1 MKRTQDQKRADLP
14 SFLETSTATE
24 AESTVATEGTEA
36 LPAEDAAPLP
46 ADENDASP
54 LAGDEA
60 SPEAPTDGA
69 TAVAP
74 TAAPSRSARE
84 RSLRRRPPASSPG
97 GGLFLGA
104 GVLTAAFALLMP
116 RLPVDAVAALTNQG
130 FGPQGLFVCGLVL
143 VAAGASMRRTARLQQ
158 KLDDAEVRRAA
169 EAEKLHQGLHG
180 LLSAQAST
188 NERPVAGEEDLQ
200 HVMLALQ
207 RQDEKLNNLTKA
219 FKMYGKPLMEIANQ
233 GTDLAGVLATVK
245 SQVEANGESSRSAL
259 LRMETQLKSPA
270 GKQDLA
276 DLQNNMLKL
285 VQKVEALAGQSPAAA
300 LQPVQ
305 QQVGRLEV
313 GMAAIA
319 QRLEDSEVRK
329 SLLRLEESATKSRET
344 MQELLRAD
352 GVKKAAGELQD
363 KLDRATRG
371 LQDGIVQL
379 RDGNLGGLENAVR
392 DIQREVAGVATSVAQ
407 IHAAVKSGVRVA
419 TTAAP
424 APAAAPAAAA
434 PSAPPAATAP
444 SAPAAAPT
452 PTAPAAGDGKAAD
465 GGGYQTGSR
474 SSGGKNVLGAIA
486 KLKQMKS

>member
-14 SFLETSTATE
+14 SFLDSSTATE

-36 LPAEDAAPLP
+36 LPPEDAAPPP
-46 ADENDASP
+46 ADDRDASP
-54 LAGDEA
+54 VAGAEA
-60 SPEAPTDGA
+60 SPEAPTDA
-69 TAVAP
+69 AVAP
-74 TAAPSRSARE
+74 PPPPSRTSRGRA
-84 RSLRRRPPASSPG
+84 LHRRPASSPG

-116 RLPVDAVAALTNQG
+116 SLPVDAVAALTNQG

-158 KLDDAEVRRAA
+158 KLDDAEERRAA

-180 LLSAQAST
+180 LLSAQATT
-188 NERPVAGEEDLQ
+188 NERPAAGEEDLQ

-270 GKQDLA
+270 GKQELA

-300 LQPVQ
+300 LQPLQ

-313 GMAAIA
+313 GVAAIA

-424 APAAAPAAAA
+424 APAPAPAAAPAAAA
-434 PSAPPAATAP
+434 PAAAAA
-444 SAPAAAPT
+444 SAPAPTASAPA
-452 PTAPAAGDGKAAD
+452 APAAGDGKAAD

>member
-1 MKRTQDQKRADLP
+1 MKRMQDQKRAELP
-14 SFLETSTATE
+14 SFLDSSTSTE
-24 AESTVATEGTEA
+24 AESSVATEGTEGA
-36 LPAEDAAPLP
+36 PVEDAPPP
-46 ADENDASP
+46 A
-54 LAGDEA
+54 AGDEA
-60 SPEAPTDGA
+60 MQLAAAPALGPDDGLDEAT
-69 TAVAP
+69 VAP
-74 TAAPSRSARE
+74 AAAPAPHPLRS
-84 RSLRRRPPASSPG
+84 RSLRRRPAGSHG

-104 GVLTAAFALLMP
+104 GVLTAAFALLLP

-158 KLDDAEVRRAA
+158 KLDDAEERRAA
-169 EAEKLHQGLHG
+169 ETAKLHQGLSG
-180 LLSAQAST
+180 LLSAQATT

-245 SQVEANGESSRSAL
+245 SQVEANGESARSAL

-270 GKQDLA
+270 GKQELA

-300 LQPVQ
+300 LQPLQ

-313 GMAAIA
+313 GVAAIA

-424 APAAAPAAAA
+424 APA
-434 PSAPPAATAP
+434 PAATAP
-444 SAPAAAPT
+444 SAPPSAPAATPT
-452 PTAPAAGDGKAAD
+452 PTPTPAPAAPAASDGKAAD

>member
-1 MKRTQDQKRADLP
+1 MKRTQDQKRTDLP
-14 SFLETSTATE
+14 SFLDSSTE
-24 AESTVATEGTEA
+24 AEAEGTVATEATEA
-36 LPAEDAAPLP
+36 LAAEDATPLP
-46 ADENDASP
+46 AEQGDAAPAAAPDQGPEGTVVAAATPPASP
-54 LAGDEA
+54 IRMGAGQA
-60 SPEAPTDGA
+60 
-69 TAVAP
+69 
-74 TAAPSRSARE
+74 
-84 RSLRRRPPASSPG
+84 LRRRKASSPG

-104 GVLTAAFALLMP
+104 GVVSAVFALLMT

-143 VAAGASMRRTARLQQ
+143 AAAGASMRRTARLQQ
-158 KLDDAEVRRAA
+158 KFDDAEERRTA
-169 EAEKLHQGLHG
+169 EAAKLHQGLHG
-180 LLSAQAST
+180 LLSAQATT
-188 NERPVAGEEDLQ
+188 NDRPAAGEEDLQ

-233 GTDLAGVLATVK
+233 GADLAGALATVK

-300 LQPVQ
+300 LQPLQ

-313 GMAAIA
+313 GVAAIA

-424 APAAAPAAAA
+424 AAAPAAPA

-444 SAPAAAPT
+444 SAPAAT
-452 PTAPAAGDGKAAD
+452 PAAPAAGDGKGAD

-474 SSGGKNVLGAIA
+474 SSGGRNVLGAIA